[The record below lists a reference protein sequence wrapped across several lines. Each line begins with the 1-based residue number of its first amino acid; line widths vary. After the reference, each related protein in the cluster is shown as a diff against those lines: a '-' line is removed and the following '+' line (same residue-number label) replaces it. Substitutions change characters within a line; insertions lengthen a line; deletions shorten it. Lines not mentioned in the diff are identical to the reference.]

1 MGSIAYQDSGYC
13 RRDPNVMPSLAPPI
27 PRYAPEHVSEED
39 RYEVVIVGAG
49 PAGML
54 LKLLLSRFG
63 LGDKSV
69 LCIESRDTIL
79 RAGQADGIQPRT
91 MEVLKSLGLMHE
103 ISTDGGQVW
112 EVAFWNPV
120 QPQGENGEQDAAPRG
135 IERTAIVDDVALAT
149 RYPHEA
155 TTHQGKVER
164 ILEDDLLRYGKEGIQ
179 RSTTL
184 LHVRIDE
191 KEVPAFP
198 VVAEIESPIMGRR
211 TIRSKYLVGADGAHS
226 TVRRCMGLKLEGET
240 TDHIW
245 GVIDLVVDTDFP
257 DVRRRTAVHS
267 DAGSIM
273 IIPRERSV
281 TGDLITRLYVQIPG
295 DVKVDEADI
304 AGTTK
309 PEGFK
314 QGHDDPRARRGQVTM
329 ESIMEQA
336 QEAVKPYYIK
346 HREGTNVEWWT
357 AYQIGQRV
365 SDRFL
370 VTDSNGMQ
378 RVFIV
383 GDACHTHSPKAG
395 QGMNVSMMD
404 SFNLAWK
411 LAYSI
416 NGLTPASHDSAG
428 FQDKILGTYEIERR
442 TIAQQ
447 LVEFDKSFSSMF
459 SGKIGTADVAGSG
472 LTHDQFLEVFR
483 TGNGFTSGCG
493 IEYPE
498 SILVD
503 KSIEHNVVKGTDYL
517 AGILRPGRRLLN
529 VKLKRHADGC
539 HVDLH
544 DEIPTTGAFRILCL
558 TSKDLLDPHGTS
570 SQTLSGLCDMVK
582 CVSSLYSSSNILQ
595 LITIYP
601 RALVGLT
608 PTSPPKAPLPT
619 SSFVWSEVPS
629 SLREVAEM
637 SVYCS
642 AVANEDAYG
651 LYGVS
656 EDEGV
661 VAVIRPDGYVGVVA
675 CLGEAGVD
683 KVRRFLQG
691 AIWWGHENK

>member
-1 MGSIAYQDSGYC
+1 MGSIGYQDTGY
-13 RRDPNVMPSLAPPI
+13 RHHDPNVMPSLAPPL
-27 PRYAPEHVSEED
+27 PRYAPEPVAEED
-39 RYEVVIVGAG
+39 RYEVVIAGAG

-103 ISTDGGQVW
+103 ISTDGCPVW

-120 QPQGENGEQDAAPRG
+120 QQKGGEGELNTGSRG
-135 IERTAIVDDVALAT
+135 IERTAIVDDVALAA

-164 ILEDDLLRYGKEGIQ
+164 ILEDDLLRYSGGVR

-184 LHVRIDE
+184 LDVQIDE
-191 KEVPAFP
+191 KGDPAFP
-198 VVAEIESPIMGRR
+198 IIAEIESPTSGRR

-226 TVRRCMGLKLEGET
+226 TVRRCMGLKLEGEM

-273 IIPRERSV
+273 IIPRERSM
-281 TGDLITRLYVQIPG
+281 TGAFITRLYVQVPG

-309 PEGFK
+309 AQGFK
-314 QGHDDPRARRGQVTM
+314 KGYDDPRARRGQVTV
-329 ESIMEQA
+329 ESIMKQA
-336 QEAVKPYYIK
+336 QEAIKPYYIK
-346 HREGTNVEWWT
+346 QREGTKVEWWT

-370 VTDSNGMQ
+370 VRGVNGKQ

-411 LAYSI
+411 LAYSV
-416 NGLTPASHDSAG
+416 NGLSPVSHKSASSPDT
-428 FQDKILGTYEIERR
+428 ILDTYETERR

-447 LVEFDKSFSSMF
+447 LIEFDRSFSSMF
-459 SGKIGTADVAGSG
+459 SGKIGTAGAAGSE

-503 KSIEHNVVKGTDYL
+503 KSIDHNVIRGTDYL

-529 VKLKRHADGC
+529 IKLKRHADGC

-558 TSKDLLDPHGTS
+558 TSGDLLDPNGMS
-570 SQTLSGLCDMVK
+570 SQTLTGLCEMVK
-582 CVSSLYSSSNILQ
+582 RVSSMYSSGNILQ

-619 SSFVWSEVPS
+619 SSFVWSDVPS

-637 SVYCS
+637 NVYCS
-642 AVANEDAYG
+642 AVASEDAYR

-656 EDEGV
+656 EDEGAI
-661 VAVIRPDGYVGVVA
+661 AVIRPDGYVGGVA
-675 CLGEAGVD
+675 CLGETGVN
-683 KVRRFLQG
+683 KIGRFLEG
-691 AIWWGHENK
+691 CIWLGQEHK